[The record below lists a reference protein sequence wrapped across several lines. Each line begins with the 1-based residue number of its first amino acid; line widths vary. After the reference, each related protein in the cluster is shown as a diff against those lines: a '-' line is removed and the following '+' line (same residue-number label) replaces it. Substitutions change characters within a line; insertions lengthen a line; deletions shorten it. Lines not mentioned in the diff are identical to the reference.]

1 MRISLMPVVAAVAML
16 AMSPSASVA
25 QDGGTRGGLWA
36 NIGLGYGSLGQEEFN
51 GRQGG
56 EAVQLVVGGTVSE
69 RLLVGVSFNAW
80 SRLENGFGVEAGFY
94 GVVARYYLA
103 ESGGFYLSGGLGLG
117 TIGEDINFSGPGTET
132 GFGGL
137 LGVGYD
143 LRVGGN
149 VSLTPFATG
158 YLVGNSDSDVDVI
171 QLGLGVT
178 IH

>member
-1 MRISLMPVVAAVAML
+1 MRVSLTAVVAAVAML
-16 AMSPSASVA
+16 AMSPATSIA
-25 QDGGTRGGLWA
+25 QDGGARDGFWA

-56 EAVQLVVGGTVSE
+56 EAVQLVVGGAVND
-69 RLLVGVSFNAW
+69 RLLVGASFNAW
-80 SRLENGFGVEAGFY
+80 SRLEDGFRIEAGFY
-94 GVVARYYLA
+94 GAIVRFYPSVAD
-103 ESGGFYLSGGLGLG
+103 GFYLSGGLGVG
-117 TIGEDINFSGPGTET
+117 TIGEDVSFAGPGTVT

-137 LGVGYD
+137 LGLGYD

-149 VSLTPFATG
+149 VNLTPFATG
-158 YLVGNSDSDVDVI
+158 YLVGHPESDVDVI